1 MEFSEPVHMTHSCP
15 PLAVVGALKPD
26 FITPWS
32 VELRKFSRAWW
43 CGLMVLTME
52 VGSAFCS
59 PVQCLL
65 GADGILAELCS
76 PVVST
81 WLVLSAS

>member
-32 VELRKFSRAWW
+32 VELGGCSSVRW